1 MRRPGLIRW
10 NFFGYLA
17 FALALTFAYL
27 FFGLDGHVK
36 SLMEQ
41 KLSALH
47 GGDVHISKAAFRFNG
62 PRIELESVEFND
74 PTRVDRVQF
83 IVDRLQLDLEW
94 AALLRNRLV
103 ILDSQATGVHLNSLQ
118 PPEPAVTPG
127 KSLVPPPTSQTLAYA
142 SDYLSNPKRSELP
155 PEEAWS
161 AVPSVQAKN
170 GLSSE
175 FQNEVGVWKKALDT
189 LISENH
195 EQTEAIKN
203 TVNQAS
209 EKDAESHAKIMIGQL
224 EKSRLELDQL
234 ENQVKSEG
242 NALLAKI
249 QTLVEL
255 QPHDVTVIRQNVKL
269 PNLEFKNIEAEVGA
283 PQLRPALALVDHFYF
298 KLLPWLEKREQ
309 VLLPSYGREQGT
321 EFFFTGRYLP
331 PRLWVKKLEISSKES
346 PDGSLGDVSGRVTD
360 LSSEPNHYPAQM
372 SLQASFKKAEVQN
385 LQLEAQIDHRNNSV
399 DDRLQLNI
407 ASYPVRDLNFVKTPS
422 LTMGIAQAN
431 ANLNLEYL
439 AQKDSAIINVS
450 SALDK
455 VMYRVDSES
464 EGLRKAFEE
473 ALAPLTALNMD
484 ANAQG
489 RLPAPHWNFKSNLS
503 DRLRTSLQQTLGQ
516 EYDEFNGRIKER
528 AYQRVVEARKSL
540 ETNLVTESEAI
551 QLRIAEEKEKLKL
564 LTAEYKTSKKVRQ

>member
-10 NFFGYLA
+10 NFFGYLG
-17 FALALTFAYL
+17 FAVALTLAYI

-36 SLMEQ
+36 NLVQQ

-47 GGDVHISKAAFRFNG
+47 GADVHISKAAFRFNG
-62 PRIELESVEFND
+62 PRIELDRLEFHD
-74 PTRVDRVQF
+74 PSRVGRVQFTVDRV
-83 IVDRLQLDLEW
+83 QLDLEW

-103 ILDSQATGVHLNSLQ
+103 VTDSSATGVHLNSLQ
-118 PPEPAVTPG
+118 PPEPAVNEG
-127 KSLVPPPTSQTLAYA
+127 QSLIPKQSSQTLAYA
-142 SDYLSNPKRSELP
+142 SDFLSNPTRTELP
-155 PEEAWS
+155 AEEAWA

-175 FQNEVGVWKKALDT
+175 FQNEVSGWKKALDA
-189 LISENH
+189 LIQENH
-195 EQTEAIKN
+195 EQTEAIRN

-209 EKDAESHAKIMIGQL
+209 EKDADAHVKIMIGQL
-224 EKSRLELDQL
+224 EKSRLELEQL
-234 ENQVKSEG
+234 ETQVKAEG
-242 NALLAKI
+242 NTLLAKI

-283 PQLRPALALVDHFYF
+283 PELRPALSFVDHFYF
-298 KLLPWLEKREQ
+298 KLLPWLEKKEQ
-309 VLLPSYGREQGT
+309 VLQSSYGRDQGT

-331 PRLWVKKLEISSKES
+331 PRLWVKKLEISSKET

-360 LSSEPNHYPAQM
+360 LSSEPNHYAAQL
-372 SLQASFKKAEVQN
+372 SLQASFKKAEVSN
-385 LQLEAQIDHRNNSV
+385 LQLESQIDHRNNQV

-407 ASYPVRDLNFVKTPS
+407 ASYPVRDLDFVKTPS
-422 LTMGIAQAN
+422 LRMGIAQAD

-439 AQKDSAIINVS
+439 AQKDAVIINVS
-450 SALDK
+450 STLDK
-455 VMYRVDSES
+455 VMYRVDTES
-464 EGLRKAFEE
+464 EALKKVFDES
-473 ALAPLTALNMD
+473 LAPLTSVKMD

-489 RLPAPHWNFKSNLS
+489 KLPAPHWNFTSNLS
-503 DRLRTSLQQTLGQ
+503 DRLKTSLQQVLGQ

-540 ETNLVTESEAI
+540 ETSLVTESEAI
-551 QLRIAEEKEKLKL
+551 QLRIAEEKEKLKG
-564 LTAEYKTSKKVRQ
+564 LTAEYKASKKIN